1 MSKKQTNPENAI
13 PCLDHGFIRLV
24 DNMGGDDA
32 IVQAARVSYGK
43 GTRKVSQDRGLIRY
57 LLRHRHTTPFEMVE
71 FKFHCKMPIFV
82 ARQWVRH
89 RTANINEYSLRY
101 SEARDEFYIPDEKH
115 ILFQSKLNKQG
126 RSGEVSADL
135 KKKVQDYFREISDRS
150 YAVYSELN
158 EAGIAR
164 ELARAVLPVNIY
176 TEWYWKND
184 LHNILHFLSLR
195 MDPHA
200 QYEIRIYAEAMA
212 KIVKQIAPFAYEAFQ
227 DYVVGGMRFSSI
239 EQARLTEQL
248 PDGVINDLLGD
259 TIYSIVAT
267 LQRNKPRDEDELFP
281 LYQKNDGQDSEEDF
295 MLKWSAGEIE
305 TGNVRELR
313 EFKRKLLSLKNR
325 KEGCISGGASQAPSS
340 EIPKIRPGR
349 IPRLRNCGTAAY
361 SRHSSPRLQSFC
373 QRGAKEVRLSPRR
386 AGSASRRAGYYPWD
400 WRK

>member
-1 MSKKQTNPENAI
+1 MSDTQTYPKDSI

-24 DNMGGDDA
+24 DSMGGDDA

-57 LLRHRHTTPFEMVE
+57 LMRNRHTTPFEMVE
-71 FKFHCKMPIFV
+71 FKFHAKMPIFV

-101 SEARDEFYIPDEKH
+101 SEARDEFYIPDEEH

-135 KKKVQDYFREISDRS
+135 KKKVRDYFREISDKS
-150 YAVYSELN
+150 YAIYSELN
-158 EAGIAR
+158 DAGIAR

-200 QYEIRIYAEAMA
+200 QYEIRVYAEAMA
-212 KIVKQIAPFAYEAFQ
+212 EIVKKIAPFAYEAFQ
-227 DYVVGGMRFSSI
+227 DYVVGGMRFSSV
-239 EQARLTEQL
+239 EQARLSEQL
-248 PDGVINDLLGD
+248 PEGIIDDLLSD
-259 TIYSIVAT
+259 TVYSIVAT
-267 LQRNKPRDEDELFP
+267 LHRNKPRDDDELYL
-281 LYQKNDGQDSEEDF
+281 LYKKNDGQDCEEDF

-313 EFKRKLLSLKNR
+313 EFKKKLLRLKN
-325 KEGCISGGASQAPSS
+325 E
-340 EIPKIRPGR
+340 E
-349 IPRLRNCGTAAY
+349 
-361 SRHSSPRLQSFC
+361 
-373 QRGAKEVRLSPRR
+373 E
-386 AGSASRRAGYYPWD
+386 
-400 WRK
+400 